1 MQLIPELPYLLAIG
15 QMEPVTKDRVNHG
28 LKENPGR
35 VQNCGVPACPT
46 NGGL

>member
-15 QMEPVTKDRVNHG
+15 QMEPVTQDLNHG